1 MSSDAPVGRGLWRI
15 GAGTTLVVLA
25 FSVVNPV
32 LAVTLQRRGVNAG
45 AIGLFAMLPFLTV
58 ATMIP
63 VMPRVFARLGVI
75 RAYRGG
81 LVLGVLSLAGYALTD
96 SYLAWCCWSVLGAL
110 GAAAEW
116 NGTEALIAFNAPPAR
131 RGRFTGMYQTA
142 LGAALAVG
150 PLLPGALQWLLPA
163 GQPLHTVW
171 LLWGAAAI
179 YALAL
184 GVTAGPAVGRL
195 RASHTGG
202 SRDSLRAALRARPAL
217 VWIAFAGGVFE
228 AGLGGITAAYGSQ
241 LGMSLGV
248 ATSIAGALGV
258 GSFVLQYPAGWLAD
272 HAPVRRVFGVA
283 GALLL
288 LSVLAFG
295 LAPRVA
301 ALFWVAAFL
310 WGAIGGALYTLTMV
324 RVAHEFTGRSTI
336 AGTAAMITGYTAGGA
351 VGPAV
356 SGLMLE
362 RCGVPGQS
370 LWLAALAVSV
380 IAVALRMRAG
390 PERP

>member
-1 MSSDAPVGRGLWRI
+1 MSTWPEARPLWRI

-32 LAVTLQRRGVNAG
+32 LAVALQRRGLNAG

-58 ATMIP
+58 ALLIP
-63 VMPRVFARLGVI
+63 VMPRVFARVGVI

-81 LVLGVLSLAGYALTD
+81 LVLGVLSLVGYALTD
-96 SYLAWCCWSVLGAL
+96 SYLAWCLWSVLGAL

-131 RGRFTGMYQTA
+131 RGRFTGLYQTG
-142 LGAALAVG
+142 LGAALAIG
-150 PLLPGALQWLLPA
+150 PLVPGAVQWLLPTGRA
-163 GQPLHTVW
+163 VSTVW
-171 LLWGAAAI
+171 LLWGAAAV
-179 YALAL
+179 YGLALA
-184 GVTAGPAVGRL
+184 VTAGPAVGRL
-195 RASHTGG
+195 RASQAGAG
-202 SRDSLRAALRARPAL
+202 KDSLRAALRARRAL
-217 VWIAFAGGVFE
+217 VWIAWVGGVFE

-241 LGMSLGV
+241 LGMSLGA

-272 HAPVRRVFGVA
+272 HAPMRRVFTIA
-283 GALLL
+283 GLLL
-288 LSVLAFG
+288 LVSALAFG
-295 LAPRVA
+295 LAPRFA
-301 ALFWVAAFL
+301 TLFWVSAFL
-310 WGAIGGALYTLTMV
+310 WGAVGGALYTLTMI

-362 RCGVPGQS
+362 RFGVPGQAMWLS
-370 LWLAALAVSV
+370 LIAASV
-380 IAVALRMRAG
+380 VVVALRMRAG
-390 PERP
+390 PAAP

>member
-1 MSSDAPVGRGLWRI
+1 MGRGLWRI

-163 GQPLHTVW
+163 GQPLHTV
-171 LLWGAAAI
+171 A
-179 YALAL
+179 
-184 GVTAGPAVGRL
+184 AVGRRRHL
-195 RASHTGG
+195 RAGAGGHGRPRGRPSAGLAHRRRPRQPAGRAAGAAGTGVDCLRG
-202 SRDSLRAALRARPAL
+202 WCVRGGPRWHHRGLWVAARHVARRGDVDRRRAGRRQLRAAVPGRL
-217 VWIAFAGGVFE
+217 AGGPRAGAAGVRRRRCLVAAVG
-228 AGLGGITAAYGSQ
+228 AGLRPGTPRGRVVLGGGFPVGRDRRRALHLDDGPRGARVHR
-241 LGMSLGV
+241 SLHHRRHR
-248 ATSIAGALGV
+248 SD
-258 GSFVLQYPAGWLAD
+258 D
-272 HAPVRRVFGVA
+272 HRLHRR
-283 GALLL
+283 
-288 LSVLAFG
+288 
-295 LAPRVA
+295 R
-301 ALFWVAAFL
+301 
-310 WGAIGGALYTLTMV
+310 
-324 RVAHEFTGRSTI
+324 RRR
-336 AGTAAMITGYTAGGA
+336 AGGQRPDA
-351 VGPAV
+351 RT
-356 SGLMLE
+356 L
-362 RCGVPGQS
+362 RCAG
-370 LWLAALAVSV
+370 
-380 IAVALRMRAG
+380 AVALAGRARRQRDRRGTAHACRTRG
-390 PERP
+390 P